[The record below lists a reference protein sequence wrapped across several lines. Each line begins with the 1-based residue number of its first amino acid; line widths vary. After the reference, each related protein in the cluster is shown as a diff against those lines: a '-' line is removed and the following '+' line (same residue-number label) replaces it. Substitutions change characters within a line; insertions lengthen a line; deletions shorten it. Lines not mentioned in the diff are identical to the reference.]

1 MVRIGVT
8 GHMDITDAT
17 ARLVYQEITRLLAA
31 YDVVTGVSCIARGSD
46 SVFAQAVLD
55 VGGQLEVVIPSR
67 NYREKK
73 VKPDHAPLFDELS
86 RRATVVKVMPFDE
99 TGPDAYE
106 AANEAVVG
114 SSDRLVAVWDG
125 QTGQRS
131 GTGSVVEFARA
142 KGIPVDVV
150 WPTGAQRDQ

>member
-1 MVRIGVT
+1 
-8 GHMDITDAT
+8 MDITDAT